1 MFQSNNIFAFIKPY
15 YARRIHVMMITARN
29 PAIALRIANFVASFG
44 WTIFLR
50 TGTIDIRRGMQA
62 IRLIAQRLIGV
73 FNQVVYERTRK
84 KITAAR

>member
-15 YARRIHVMMITARN
+15 YARRIHVMMITDKN
-29 PAIALRIANFVASFG
+29 PAIALRIANFVASIG
-44 WTIFLR
+44 WIIFLR
-50 TGTIDIRRGMQA
+50 TGTIDMKRGMQA

-73 FNQVVYERTRK
+73 FNQAVYDRTRK